1 MNHIHFQAFTMIQEL
16 DVKALADVAALRD
29 VLRRVK
35 QHGEQYILKENGEAE
50 AVLVPVREVEDLKRR
65 QKLKKQAWDDLFANM
80 REVHALNA
88 GFSAEEVEADVDA
101 AIQEVR
107 QGRKQR

>member
-1 MNHIHFQAFTMIQEL
+1 MNSLNFQAFVMIQEL
-16 DVKALADVAALRD
+16 DVKDLANVAALRD

-35 QHGEQYILKENGEAE
+35 QNGEQYILKENDQAE
-50 AVLVPVREVEDLKRR
+50 AVLIPVRELEDLKRR
-65 QKLKKQAWDDLFANM
+65 RELKQRAWDDLFANM

-101 AIQEVR
+101 AILEIR
-107 QGRKQR
+107 RARK

>member
-1 MNHIHFQAFTMIQEL
+1 MIQQSK
-16 DVKALADVAALRD
+16 VKDLADVAALRD
-29 VLRRVK
+29 ILRRVK
-35 QHGEQYILKENGEAE
+35 QNGEQYILKDDDHAE
-50 AVLVPVREVEDLKRR
+50 AVLIPFRELEDLKRR
-65 QKLKKQAWDDLFANM
+65 QDLNQRAWEDLFANM

-107 QGRKQR
+107 QVRKQH